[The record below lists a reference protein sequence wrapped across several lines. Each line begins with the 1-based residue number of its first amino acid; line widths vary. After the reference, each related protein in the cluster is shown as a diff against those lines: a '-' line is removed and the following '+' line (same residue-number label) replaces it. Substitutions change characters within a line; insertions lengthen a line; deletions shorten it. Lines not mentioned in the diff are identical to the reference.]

1 MTPKCLKALL
11 AGAFLAALLSGCAR
25 MRQAEFRREIALVI
39 KAGQGKLTPDEKE
52 SMAKT
57 NHPLLLQLADPNTS
71 KLIALFANLPPHS
84 QAELLEEGYLKWKFA
99 ALDPERQQVWRDL
112 VQVNIDLGAKQGAT
126 PNPSFSQDALQ
137 EAEVGFAVVEIPE
150 AKAQVVSWYI
160 LWAQGPPTWVTV
172 VGARAAGSQPYFNA
186 HLIQLPRLKEKP
198 ASRLP
203 E

>member
-126 PNPSFSQDALQ
+126 PNPSFSQ
-137 EAEVGFAVVEIPE
+137 
-150 AKAQVVSWYI
+150 
-160 LWAQGPPTWVTV
+160 
-172 VGARAAGSQPYFNA
+172 ARCRRRRS
-186 HLIQLPRLKEKP
+186 
-198 ASRLP
+198 ASRWSRSP
-203 E
+203 RPRPRWSAGIFSGRRGHRRG